1 MKNKLTR
8 SRTDSKLAG
17 VCGGLA
23 NYLNIDVVIIRILWV
38 VSAFLG
44 GPSIGV
50 YIIAAIIIPKEKLG
64 DSTNKEER
72 TDEPTFEPLRYD
84 EDIESDDVRE
94 ESDYEEDLNEQTDYS
109 RYEENEEKHDFNI
122 AYLGIGLIG
131 LGAFLAF
138 KAIFPWFE
146 YKFLWPGI
154 LIVGGLLLLSK
165 NNDVKEND

>member
-1 MKNKLTR
+1 MKKKLTR

-64 DSTNKEER
+64 DSTNNEE
-72 TDEPTFEPLRYD
+72 PSFEQPRYE
-84 EDIESDDVRE
+84 EDNDSDDVRE

-109 RYEENEEKHDFNI
+109 RYEENEEKRDFNI